1 MVNDENPMPCK
12 SKAKQHSMKSQLNCF
27 KSTSN
32 DLPDED
38 SKDLAYVRKV
48 LEFIDSHPTM
58 FQKEKIY
65 IGGN

>member
-1 MVNDENPMPCK
+1 
-12 SKAKQHSMKSQLNCF
+12 MKSQLNCF

-38 SKDLAYVRKV
+38 SRDLAYVRKV

-65 IGGN
+65 IGGKLALSKYYQNFAIV